1 MAHPTRIKGFDYR
14 GQIRVFVTASTPF
27 RHPAFADDSVATFVV
42 HIPTVISKWK
52 QLTGYHG
59 RAKARPHN
67 RLWQGNYM
75 DRVLRAKD
83 HMLQY
88 VRYIVSDPVRSGIV
102 DRLEDYQWIGSERW
116 SREDLIEIAA
126 ISDAPYWWLES

>member
-1 MAHPTRIKGFDYR
+1 MPDHAHVLLTGLSE
-14 GQIRVFVTASTPF
+14 TA
-27 RHPAFADDSVATFVV
+27 

-88 VRYIVSDPVRSGIV
+88 VRYIVSDPVRSSIV
-102 DRLEDYQWIGSERW
+102 ERLEDYQWIGSERW